1 MTDEAPTSKACTKC
15 GVVKPLGDFSKEKI
29 KKDGLQKYCKAC
41 NSTMAA
47 KWRAENPEKV
57 KAKNAKYRAENP
69 EKMKAKAAK
78 WRAENPEKVKAKAA
92 KYHAENPE
100 KVKAKNDK
108 YRAENP
114 EKMKAIAAKY
124 RAENPEKVKAINT
137 RNSVQLSNSYV
148 AGILKI
154 PASQA
159 PPKILELKR
168 EAIAMKRISK
178 KIKQLTNPK
187 KASS

>member
-41 NSTMAA
+41 NSTM
-47 KWRAENPEKV
+47 
-57 KAKNAKYRAENP
+57 
-69 EKMKAKAAK
+69 AAK